1 MLLHCT
7 LFKPS
12 QGKSNRAIIHRM
24 PEHRAGLPAPS
35 CADMGALWAS
45 LPQATAQDLTTAP
58 WHASPPCHAAPC
70 GPMPAESILQQHA
83 HRLLCSAQ
91 LQPPKSTGAIT
102 GGSVVSRC
110 RRLGQCKGTEC
121 ASGIKRLK
129 NRKKLGSNI
138 PTSEAESLCPTTQQ
152 QLSLVAA
159 CVGSGWTPTCSE
171 TTGRQEIKSAAIKF
185 SLLVCLKSCCTI
197 LEKKGNLSWFIN
209 AL

>member
-1 MLLHCT
+1 MHRPPAT
-7 LFKPS
+7 LPRVAPS
-12 QGKSNRAIIHRM
+12 QQRA
-24 PEHRAGLPAPS
+24 S
-35 CADMGALWAS
+35 CSSVHTVCSALLSCS
-45 LPQATAQDLTTAP
+45 LPKAPERSPGDPRSPDVGGQDSTRELSV
-58 WHASPPCHAAPC
+58 HA
-70 GPMPAESILQQHA
+70 
-83 HRLLCSAQ
+83 
-91 LQPPKSTGAIT
+91 
-102 GGSVVSRC
+102 
-110 RRLGQCKGTEC
+110 
-121 ASGIKRLK
+121 GIKRLK

-138 PTSEAESLCPTTQQ
+138 PTSEPESLCPTTQQ

>member
-1 MLLHCT
+1 MGITAPGHCT
-7 LFKPS
+7 GPDHSPMACIAPLPRCPVWPHASREHPAAACTPS
-12 QGKSNRAIIHRM
+12 A
-24 PEHRAGLPAPS
+24 LLS
-35 CADMGALWAS
+35 CS
-45 LPQATAQDLTTAP
+45 LPKAL
-58 WHASPPCHAAPC
+58 
-70 GPMPAESILQQHA
+70 
-83 HRLLCSAQ
+83 
-91 LQPPKSTGAIT
+91 GAIT
-102 GGSVVSRC
+102 GGSVVFRC
-110 RRLGQCKGTEC
+110 RRPGQCKGTEC